1 MTRSYQERIEQ
12 LARDLQWEAE
22 RAPKP
27 EWREDPEPSPGWQ
40 RANGPDSPQQA
51 SGLVMVRA
59 ADVTPVAVDWI
70 WEGRIA
76 RGKLTIIA
84 GAPDVGKSQIGAYIA
99 ARITKREHWPQAAL
113 APQGDVVIL
122 ASEDSIE
129 DTWVPRLM
137 AACADLARVF
147 FRQDGDR

>member
-1 MTRSYQERIEQ
+1 MIGSP
-12 LARDLQWEAE
+12 LAAPLEKLWALVEAL
-22 RAPKP
+22 K
-27 EWREDPEPSPGWQ
+27 
-40 RANGPDSPQQA
+40 ANGPDPGQA
-51 SGLVMVRA
+51 PSGLIIVRA
-59 ADVTPVAVDWI
+59 SDVTPVAVDWI

-76 RGKLTIIA
+76 RGKLTIVA

-99 ARITKREHWPQAAL
+99 ARITQREHWSQGAL

-137 AACADLARVF
+137 AAGADLAAFISSRW
-147 FRQDGDR
+147 